1 MISVMWLLSTQYLQ
15 AGPKSAATFIS
26 TVTDRG
32 LVDLVVRKR
41 GIREPARS
49 RI

>member
-1 MISVMWLLSTQYLQ
+1 MISVMWLDSTQYLQ
-15 AGPKSAATFIS
+15 AHPEGATRFIA
-26 TVTDRG
+26 TVTAG
-32 LVDLVVRKR
+32 GKMTLVVRKG